1 MVKDNYLTI
10 KSTLEFQF
18 TSPELCNY
26 SYNSLLP
33 ELKNRKL
40 KRSTISI
47 ITGPGDIV
55 DLRAGGG
62 TTITQ
67 GELVKLSGV
76 NIIEGDV
83 VEADIIA
90 GKVVGKSLEGVTIGT
105 AKTIEVM
112 L

>member
-33 ELKNRKL
+33 EFKNQKL

-47 ITGPGDIV
+47 IKEENSLIFSIKSNDITAF
-55 DLRAGGG
+55 RA
-62 TTITQ
+62 TIN
-67 GELVKLSGV
+67 E
-76 NIIEGDV
+76 IISFGR
-83 VEADIIA
+83 IF
-90 GKVVGKSLEGVTIGT
+90 EGVLNVVNRT
-105 AKTIEVM
+105 E
-112 L
+112 

>member
-33 ELKNRKL
+33 EFKNQKL

-47 ITGPGDIV
+47 IKEENSLIFSIKSKDITAF
-55 DLRAGGG
+55 RA
-62 TTITQ
+62 TIN
-67 GELVKLSGV
+67 E
-76 NIIEGDV
+76 IISFGR
-83 VEADIIA
+83 IF
-90 GKVVGKSLEGVTIGT
+90 EGVLNVVNRT
-105 AKTIEVM
+105 E
-112 L
+112 